1 MIIRKCSN
9 ILYLP
14 QLIKFY
20 LIKVMKISKKN
31 KRGEIKLSV
40 PLIEITF
47 KIKITCTFGF
57 NRNIS
62 YISWFKKNDCLHFQ
76 PLKIIIYIPKF
87 QYH

>member
-20 LIKVMKISKKN
+20 LIKIMKIYIKK
-31 KRGEIKLSV
+31 KDGGDKMILGSLH
-40 PLIEITF
+40 LIEITF

-62 YISWFKKNDCLHFQ
+62 YISWFKKM
-76 PLKIIIYIPKF
+76 IAYIF
-87 QYH
+87 YL

>member
-1 MIIRKCSN
+1 MI
-9 ILYLP
+9 L
-14 QLIKFY
+14 
-20 LIKVMKISKKN
+20 
-31 KRGEIKLSV
+31 GSV

-47 KIKITCTFGF
+47 KIKITCTFAF